1 MSSIPSQRKAGS
13 QSLYYVTSLF
23 SRTGITG
30 IFFVGITAACLLS
43 VFYARTGFCAQ
54 GLISF
59 TDVFSEAYNHAG
71 IYLKKNH
78 LWDFPGTVAKKIK
91 PTFELSFL
99 PMTLL
104 FPWVEE
110 EKQTHQP
117 VPLETVQQTDLGCEC
132 QPSYNTP
139 PSSCY
144 QGNSADQ
151 NPTPACEKGPCI
163 LVYFQIQALM
173 RTNLERLCF
182 KASPLISRQNALCF

>member
-1 MSSIPSQRKAGS
+1 MLEYK
-13 QSLYYVTSLF
+13 L
-23 SRTGITG
+23 
-30 IFFVGITAACLLS
+30 
-43 VFYARTGFCAQ
+43 CADRAY
-54 GLISF
+54 LF
-59 TDVFSEAYNHAG
+59 TDVFPEAYNHAG

-78 LWDFPGTVAKKIK
+78 LWDFPGTVWPKKGK
-91 PTFELSFL
+91 KKKENLSQHLNSGFL

-151 NPTPACEKGPCI
+151 NPTPACEKGLCI
-163 LVYFQIQALM
+163 LAANNMAPM